1 MSVAVLVDRLDK
13 VKDKGR
19 DEFIACCPA
28 HEDKSPSL
36 TIKELPDGRILIH
49 CFAGCSPLEIVN
61 AVGLTMGDLFP
72 EKLERDFAPLY
83 MASKQKKNNDHH
95 RLIMSAADGIRS
107 RGEKLTRPELEEE
120 KAAFLALRC

>member
-72 EKLERDFAPLY
+72 EKLERDFKPLY
-83 MASKQKKNNDHH
+83 MASQQKKGNDHH
-95 RLIMSAADGIRS
+95 RLIMSVADGIR
-107 RGEKLTRPELEEE
+107 RQGQKLTRKELDEE
-120 KAAFLALRC
+120 KAAFLALK